1 MQKQLSAVEYEFVTD
16 NGLLNQFCRH
26 WQSKDFLA
34 IDTEFMRVDTFY
46 PRLALLQISDGE
58 ANYLID
64 PLNISDWTLFSELM
78 LNPEI
83 TKVFHSCSEDLLVF
97 IRHFELLPNPVFDT
111 QIANAFLNQGF
122 ALSYQNLVAD
132 QMDIVLPKGET
143 RSDWLQRPLSD
154 EQLQYAVLDVVFLP
168 DIYTRQLK
176 ALKAQNRLAWV
187 MEDCQRLLGNYQ
199 AEITQDFSQAYLNIS
214 AAWQLEPR
222 QLAVLKALASWR
234 ELRARQRD
242 KPKNWIV
249 RDKELLNIAKELP
262 SDSEALTAVDGLHA
276 SFIRYEGAAVL
287 DLVQQAL
294 NISDTDLP
302 PRIERPL
309 SNAQKKHFKKA
320 QELVAAKAEA
330 LGLPVEILGRKRTLM
345 ELFLTVTKQ
354 DGAAGQQGIPIDEVQ
369 LTVELQG
376 WRHDI
381 LVQDLLELMQ

>member
-1 MQKQLSAVEYEFVTD
+1 M
-16 NGLLNQFCRH
+16 
-26 WQSKDFLA
+26 
-34 IDTEFMRVDTFY
+34 
-46 PRLALLQISDGE
+46 
-58 ANYLID
+58 
-64 PLNISDWTLFSELM
+64 
-78 LNPEI
+78 
-83 TKVFHSCSEDLLVF
+83 
-97 IRHFELLPNPVFDT
+97 
-111 QIANAFLNQGF
+111 
-122 ALSYQNLVAD
+122 
-132 QMDIVLPKGET
+132 
-143 RSDWLQRPLSD
+143 
-154 EQLQYAVLDVVFLP
+154 
-168 DIYTRQLK
+168 
-176 ALKAQNRLAWV
+176 
-187 MEDCQRLLGNYQ
+187 
-199 AEITQDFSQAYLNIS
+199 NIS

-369 LTVELQG
+369 LPVELQG